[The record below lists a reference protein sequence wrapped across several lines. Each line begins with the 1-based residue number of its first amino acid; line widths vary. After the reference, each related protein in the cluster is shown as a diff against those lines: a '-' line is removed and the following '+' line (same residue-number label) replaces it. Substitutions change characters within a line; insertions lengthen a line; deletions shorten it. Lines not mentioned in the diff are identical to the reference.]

1 MARRSLKPHPLPD
14 WFNLNAYNSLLDIN
28 NESLIKEVT
37 SRSYLY
43 SSEHIENT
51 VLLYDLEPLKRGEVL
66 LETDAIYDS
75 DDIPEM
81 VYSEITAIG
90 PDFIAPGIPRITIEQ
105 LPEPV
110 ERPKD
115 KESLAGGNSIWPL
128 DFSSLLMANLWA
140 EKQDIFRPGKPDPG
154 GYSLIKTEYMLASV
168 SAHSENGRVEAA
180 IDLDGSTDAEI
191 LEELRELL
199 PMWRKQLNLPEP
211 AKNECGVVGPS
222 TIKRMIEYRVIPML
236 DLMIWAKIN
245 GFEYSAEQLSR
256 VLYPDVI
263 VSAKH
268 VNDTRKPFAMKF
280 MDENYTDMINLWIKQ
295 IDRDT
300 GKRNGCRI
308 VKDTIEGIG

>member
-14 WFNLNAYNSLLDIN
+14 WFNLNAYHALLDIN
-28 NESLIKEVT
+28 NESLVKEVT
-37 SRSYLY
+37 SRCYLY

-51 VLLYDLEPLKRGEVL
+51 VLFYNLEPLKRGEVL
-66 LETDAIYDS
+66 LEKDAIYDS

-110 ERPKD
+110 ELPKD
-115 KESLAGGNSIWPL
+115 KERLDGGDSIWPL
-128 DFSSLLMANLWA
+128 NFISLQMANFWA
-140 EKQDIFRPGKPDPG
+140 EKHDIFRPGEPGPD

-168 SAHSENGRVEAA
+168 SAHTKNGRIEAT
-180 IDLDGSTDAEI
+180 IDLDGSTDTEI
-191 LEELRELL
+191 LEELRTLL
-199 PMWRKQLNLPEP
+199 PMWRKQLNLAEP

-222 TIKRMIEYRVIPML
+222 TIKRIIEYRVIPML

-256 VLYPDVI
+256 VLYPDMI

-280 MDENYTDMINLWIKQ
+280 IDENYVDMINLWIKQ
-295 IDRDT
+295 TDRDT
-300 GKRNGCRI
+300 GKRNGCRQ